1 MSELFDA
8 DPRDPAPQRRS
19 GRSRALII
27 TAVVLVL
34 AFFALTTFASIYTDR
49 LWFTDTGYG
58 EVFSTLLWTRVV
70 LFIVFGLVMGLAVGA
85 AMYVAFRARP
95 LFHPNSPE
103 QTGLDRYREAVTP
116 IRTWLVI
123 GVSVVLGVF
132 AGTSAVGQWRSYLLW
147 RNGGDFGQEDAQFNR
162 DIGFF
167 VFDLPWYHYLVD
179 FLMAVLI
186 VALIASAVVSYLYGG
201 IRLQSPGDRLSGA
214 AQVQLSVLVGMF
226 VLVKGVDYWLD
237 RFDLSYQAG
246 GLITGITNT
255 DDNAVLPAKNILM
268 GIAFICAILFFV
280 NVWRRTWML
289 PSVGIAL
296 LAVSAILLGMIWP
309 AIVQQFQ
316 VKPSEADKEAAYIA
330 RNIEATRAAYD
341 LDDVVVAP
349 YSGTAP
355 DVPGNGIAAATSTV
369 PLVDPQ
375 LVRDT
380 FEQNQQGRAY
390 YSVADVLD
398 VDRYELNGQE
408 RALVLGARELDQ
420 QNLNDGDKNWS
431 NLHTVYT
438 HGSGII
444 AAYANQRGTDDNS
457 PGTEIQ
463 WAEGNQGVDQDALTT
478 AAGPD
483 GYESRIYFGE
493 QSPDY
498 SVVGKASDDSPSVE
512 LGLSGANDDDERTT
526 TYDGEGGVPIGST
539 FRQLMYAIKFGE
551 TNFLLS
557 GRVNSNSEV
566 IYDRTPRERV
576 EKVAPWLTI
585 DDDAYPA
592 VVDGKI
598 VWILDGYTTTDR
610 YPGSQRESF
619 EEMTDDSLQQD
630 TGLQTLPTDEI
641 NYMRNAVKATV
652 DAYDGTVTLYA
663 WDEEDPIL
671 AAWRS
676 AFPGTVEDRS
686 EMSEQ
691 LLDHVRYPEDLFKV
705 QRYQFARYH
714 VTDPG
719 DWYQGNDRWE
729 VPRDPKPGTNS
740 LQPPYRLFVNV
751 PEVEDEE
758 GTALPGGQQWG
769 LTSNFV
775 PFGRNNLASF
785 ATVNSDATSEDYG
798 RITVLQ
804 MQDQNTDGPGTIAAQ
819 INTDDD
825 VRERL
830 RSFETGD
837 SPISYG
843 NLLTAPVAGGL
854 MHIQPIYAARLG
866 ASGGYPIL
874 QYVVV
879 AIGDRVGIGETL
891 VAAIGDALGEE
902 VPDQPGTET
911 PPEGGGTDPGT
922 EEKTV
927 EQLLQE
933 AQTALDEANAALAEG
948 DLAAYQAGVD
958 DAQELISQA
967 VELSGVDP
975 SATPTD
981 DASPSDDASATPTE
995 GATEGE

>member
-1 MSELFDA
+1 MSELFDQ
-8 DPRDPAPQRRS
+8 DPRDTAPPPRN

-34 AFFALTTFASIYTDR
+34 AFFGLTTFASIYTDR

-58 EVFSTLLWTRVV
+58 GVFSTLLWTRVV
-70 LFIVFGLVMGLAVGA
+70 LFLVFGTVMAVAVGA
-85 AMYVAFRARP
+85 AMWVAFRTRP
-95 LFHPNSPE
+95 LFHPSSPE

-116 IRTWLVI
+116 IRTWLLVGI
-123 GVSVVLGVF
+123 SVVLGVF
-132 AGTSAVGQWRSYLLW
+132 AGTSGIGQWRNYLLW
-147 RNGGDFGQEDAQFNR
+147 RNGTDFGQEDAEFGK

-167 VFDLPWYHYLVD
+167 VFDLPWLHFLVD
-179 FLMAVLI
+179 YTMAVLV
-186 VALIASAVVSYLYGG
+186 VALIASAVVNYLYGG
-201 IRLQSPGDRLSGA
+201 IRLQSPGDRLSGS
-214 AQVQLSVLVGMF
+214 AQAQLSVLVGLF
-226 VLVKGVDYWLD
+226 VLVKALDYWLD
-237 RFDLSYQAG
+237 RFDVAYQSG
-246 GLITGITNT
+246 SLIDGVKYT
-255 DDNAVLPAKNILM
+255 DANAVLPAKNILM
-268 GIAFICAILFFV
+268 GIAVICAILFFV

-309 AIVQQFQ
+309 AIMQQFQ
-316 VKPSEADKEAAYIA
+316 VKPSEADKEAEYIA

-349 YSGTAP
+349 YSGSAP
-355 DVPGNGIAAATSTV
+355 DVGAGGIATATSSV

-457 PGTEIQ
+457 AGTEIQ

-498 SVVGKASDDSPSVE
+498 SVIGKESADSTSVE

-526 TYDGEGGVPIGST
+526 TYDGDGGVPIGST

-557 GRVNSNSEV
+557 GRVNGNSEV
-566 IYDRTPRERV
+566 IYNRTPRERV

-592 VVDGKI
+592 IVDGKI

-663 WDEEDPIL
+663 WDEDDPIL
-671 AAWRS
+671 KAWRS

-686 EMSEQ
+686 EMSDQ
-691 LLDHVRYPEDLFKV
+691 LIEHVRYPEDLFKV

-719 DWYQGNDRWE
+719 DWYQGNDRWA
-729 VPRDPKPGTNS
+729 VPTDPKPGTNS
-740 LQPPYRLFVNV
+740 LQPPYRLYVNV
-751 PEVEDEE
+751 PEVEAED
-758 GTALPGGQQWG
+758 GTQLPGGQQWA

-785 ATVNSDATSEDYG
+785 ATVNSDATSDSYG

-891 VAAIGDALGEE
+891 IEAISDALGED
-902 VPDQPGTET
+902 VPDQPTPGT
-911 PPEGGGTDPGT
+911 PPDEGGTDPGAG
-922 EEKTV
+922 EQTV
-927 EQLLQE
+927 EQLLQD
-933 AQTALDEANAALAEG
+933 AQAALDDANAALADG
-948 DLAAYQAGVD
+948 DLAGYQDGVEKAND
-958 DAQELISQA
+958 LIADAI
-967 VELSGVDP
+967 ELSGVDP
-975 SATPTD
+975 TTTPSADASETPSEEATP
-981 DASPSDDASATPTE
+981 A
-995 GATEGE
+995 G